1 MAAVELDPTLADRL
15 LEQAVLD
22 CAAAKAGG
30 SAAQAR
36 QWLREGRCDVCGTLC
51 DSLARQVGDFVGQVD
66 PTVKA
71 LYRAEGEPGGRRPAG
86 ADRGSR
92 GSINLVAWVERKSAA
107 LHMLAATLEA
117 GLAERRRRFGCRN
130 ARPACFTFD
139 LQMVDDEDVSA
150 GRGPGLIVQCGQ
162 VRARP
167 IWQRGGAGGPPVE
180 RLEGTSAYMAADPD
194 LVPESAL
201 FAQAQA
207 IERLPARERERL
219 APSLRDL
226 KVALIRRLI
235 SDQLP
240 YIHVAKEWLTLEDL
254 AGIYAHKI
262 GQGRIGGKAAGL
274 VLAARILNEV
284 ADPAVRACLR
294 VPESYFLGSDLIY
307 LFMAM
312 NGLMHWNDQKYK
324 PEAQIRAEYEQIQA
338 EFLAGQ
344 FPPEIAQAL
353 EAMLARVGRRPLIV
367 RSSSQ
372 LEDNFGTS
380 FAGKYDS
387 VFCPNQGAPAEN
399 LAALTTAI
407 ARIYAS
413 TLKPEALLYR
423 RGKGLQDYDE
433 RMAVLIQVVQ
443 GEAFGRYYLPF
454 AAGVAFSRNLYRW
467 SPRIRPEAG
476 FVRLVWGL
484 GTRAVERVGNDYP
497 HLIALSHPT
506 LQPDD
511 APEALRFYSQHSV
524 DVLDLEANAL
534 RTLPV
539 EQVLSPR
546 YPWLRYLAQL
556 DDDGFYTPPR
566 GALTAADMPRLV
578 LTFDGLV
585 RRTPAAALLTQML
598 RTLEEH
604 YHVAV
609 DMEFTLAL
617 KGADDAHP
625 QVEISLLQCRPQST
639 WRRPA
644 SAALPRDPNPETVIF
659 ATRFM
664 VPEGYL
670 GNIRYVVFVPPEG
683 YFALETAA
691 CRTALTQAIA
701 QLNAA
706 LGEKTFVLVGPG
718 RWGTTNPSL
727 GVYVSYADIHNAGA
741 LVELSG
747 RGVGPAPEPSLGTHF
762 FQDLMEAQI
771 YPLAISLDDPQ
782 SRFNRTFF
790 YETPNRLA
798 DRLPACAG
806 LADCLRLIEVADFRG
821 GHHLELIM
829 DDVQGQALAR
839 LVPDA

>member
-1 MAAVELDPTLADRL
+1 MAAVELDPTLAERL
-15 LEQAVLD
+15 VEQALAD
-22 CAAAKAGG
+22 CAAVKLGG
-30 SAAQAR
+30 SVPQAR
-36 QWLREGRCDVCGTLC
+36 QALREGRCEVCGALG
-51 DSLARQVGDFVGQVD
+51 DSLARQVSEFVGRMD

-71 LYRAEGEPGGRRPAG
+71 LYRAEGEPGARLLDANG
-86 ADRGSR
+86 GSR
-92 GSINLVAWVERKSAA
+92 GGLNLVAWVERKSAA
-107 LHMLAATLEA
+107 LHMLAGALEA
-117 GLAERRRRFGCRN
+117 GLAERRRQLGCRN
-130 ARPACFTFD
+130 ARPACFTLD
-139 LQMVDDEDVSA
+139 LQMVDDDDVQA
-150 GRGPGLIVQCGQ
+150 GRGPGLMVQRGR
-162 VRARP
+162 VRAQP
-167 IWQRGGAGGPPVE
+167 IWQRAGPAADAPEEAPP
-180 RLEGTSAYMAADPD
+180 LTAADPD

-207 IERLPARERERL
+207 IERLPARDRERL
-219 APSLRDL
+219 AAGARDL

-240 YIHVAKEWLTLEDL
+240 YINVAKEWLTLEDL

-262 GQGRIGGKAAGL
+262 GQGRIGGKAAGML
-274 VLAARILNEV
+274 LAARILTE
-284 ADPAVRACLR
+284 AGDPAVRAALR

-312 NGLMHWNDQKYK
+312 NGLMHWNEQKYK
-324 PEAQIRAEYEQIQA
+324 PEAQIRAEYAQIQA
-338 EFLAGQ
+338 EFQAGR
-344 FPPEIAQAL
+344 FPPEIVQAL
-353 EAMLARVGRRPLIV
+353 AAMLARVGPRPLIV

-387 VFCPNQGAPAEN
+387 VFCPNQGTPAAN

-433 RMAVLIQVVQ
+433 RMAVLIQAVQ
-443 GEAFGRYYLPF
+443 GERFGRYYLPF

-467 SPRIRPEAG
+467 SPALRPEAG

-511 APEALRFYSQHSV
+511 TPEALRFYSQHGV
-524 DVLDLEANAL
+524 DVLDLEANAPCC
-534 RTLPV
+534 LPAA
-539 EQVLSPR
+539 EVLTPR

-556 DDDGFYTPPR
+556 DDDGFLTAPR
-566 GALTAADMPRLV
+566 GTLTAADVPRLV

-585 RRTPAAALLTQML
+585 RRTPAAALLSRML
-598 RTLEEH
+598 RTLEER
-604 YHVAV
+604 YHTAV
-609 DMEFTLAL
+609 DLEFTLAL
-617 KGADDAHP
+617 QETPGAPP
-625 QVEISLLQCRPQST
+625 QVAISLLQCRPQSML
-639 WRRPA
+639 RRPA
-644 SAALPRDPNPETVIF
+644 AAALPRHPAPESVVF
-659 ATRFM
+659 GTRFM
-664 VPEGYL
+664 VPQGYL
-670 GNIRYVVFVPPEG
+670 NHLRYVVFVPPEG
-683 YFALETAA
+683 YFALQAPA

-706 LGEKTFVLVGPG
+706 LGEKTFILVGPG
-718 RWGTTNPSL
+718 RWGTTNPGL
-727 GVYVSYADIHNAGA
+727 GVYVSYADIHNAAA

-771 YPLAISLDDPQ
+771 YPLAVSLDDPA
-782 SRFNRTFF
+782 SRFNRAFF

-798 DRLPACAG
+798 DRLPAGQG

-821 GHHLELIM
+821 GHHLEVIM
-829 DDVQGQALAR
+829 DDLQGQALAL